1 MTAAGERRGGFRA
14 EHGEGRE
21 PKEVAAKEVAAREPR
36 ASGFTMVEVAIVAA
50 MIAILA
56 AMAVPVARYSL
67 RRQKEL
73 DLRYQLRAMRE
84 AIDQYKKL
92 SDSGLIPM
100 QIGGEGYPPDL
111 DTLVKGVKLVGQL
124 DKKQKFLRRIPID
137 PFTSKAEWGLRSYQ
151 DEADSFSWG
160 GQNVYDVY
168 SLSEAQALDGTFYK
182 DW

>member
-1 MTAAGERRGGFRA
+1 
-14 EHGEGRE
+14 
-21 PKEVAAKEVAAREPR
+21 
-36 ASGFTMVEVAIVAA
+36 MVEVAIVAA

-73 DLRYQLRAMRE
+73 ELRYQLRHMRDE
-84 AIDQYKKL
+84 IDHYKKL
-92 SDSGLIPM
+92 SDAGLIPM

-111 DTLVKGVKLVGQL
+111 DTLVKGVNLVGQL

-137 PFTSKAEWGLRSYQ
+137 PMTGKDEWGLRSYQ
-151 DEADSFSWG
+151 DEPDSFSWG
-160 GQNVYDVY
+160 GQNVYDIY
-168 SLSEAQALDGTFYK
+168 SQSEMRALDGSYYK